1 MVNIYV
7 GDTVELR
14 LDTDQDLDD
23 AEVMEILVEKPDGT
37 QTSWTA
43 TQYGTTGSHIMTY
56 TTAAASGDIDADFDD
71 AGNYTLQA
79 YVEWGS
85 GASCTINHGD
95 AVILEV
101 HPLYR
106 V

>member
-14 LDTDQDLDD
+14 LDTDQNLDE
-23 AEVMEILVEKPDGT
+23 ATLMEILVEKPDGT
-37 QTSWTA
+37 NTEWEA
-43 TQYGTTGSHIMTY
+43 TQYGTTGSKIMTY
-56 TTAAASGDIDADFDD
+56 TTAAASGETDADLED
-71 AGNYTLQA
+71 AGTYTLQA

-85 GASCTINHGD
+85 GASCTMNHGD
-95 AVILEV
+95 AVVLEV
-101 HPLYR
+101 HPLYK